1 MVATVPGIV
10 TLGSTRF
17 VDGTAVRKGETVLSL
32 ASENLSDGDVA
43 SRAKIAYETAQK
55 EYERMSDLVGDKIV
69 SQKEFEQAKL
79 AYENAKVAYEAVKGK
94 HSAKGVAVTA
104 PIQGF

>member
-1 MVATVPGIV
+1 MTEKVAPAPFAEVIKTSGQIQAAQGSESVLVATVPGIV
-10 TLGSTRF
+10 TLGSTCF

-43 SRAKIAYETAQK
+43 SRATIAYETAQK

-69 SQKEFEQAKL
+69 SQKEFEQAK
-79 AYENAKVAYEAVKGK
+79 
-94 HSAKGVAVTA
+94 
-104 PIQGF
+104 